1 MRNMI
6 RTAALAPLLVAAL
19 GWTAPVRAEGVTLH
33 LVHPLPK
40 FLIFTKSCFELVG
53 KINKAAGG
61 LVKINVRG
69 GREVIPSFQQAPA
82 VAKGV
87 VDMSCL
93 PITFYS
99 AQVPELDA
107 IPASNSSPAA
117 VRANGGMKILDNL
130 HQKHMGIK
138 FLGWT
143 DSGVPFH
150 IYMRDKPKFKAD
162 GMPDWTGVKLRDNP
176 IYGAFFRV
184 MGASTHA
191 MPPPAVFQAMQ
202 KGVINAS
209 AWPAVSFVQ
218 TRWSK
223 FIKFRLDP
231 GFYQTDLV
239 VIMNL
244 RRWKGL
250 GAKAQKIIQD
260 TVIAHE
266 NSSRAARISGMDAET
281 AMIVKRGVTLVRAPA
296 AARYQ
301 KLAIDEIYKRMEARL
316 KTRKRTLKWAKQLRA
331 KFQK

>member
-1 MRNMI
+1 MRKTI
-6 RTAALAPLLVAAL
+6 WLAALAPLLMLISGQAGAAAAK
-19 GWTAPVRAEGVTLH
+19 TTLH

-40 FLIFTKSCFELVG
+40 FLIFTKSCFQLVD
-53 KINKAAGG
+53 KINKASGG
-61 LVKINVRG
+61 AVEIKVRG
-69 GREVIPSFQQAPA
+69 GREVIPSFEQAPA
-82 VAKGV
+82 VSKGV

-99 AQVPELDA
+99 VRVPELDA

-117 VRANGGMKILDNL
+117 VRANGGMKILDDL
-130 HQKHMGIK
+130 HQKYLGVK

-150 IYMRDKPKFKAD
+150 IFMKAKPKFKPG
-162 GMPDWTGVKLRDNP
+162 GMPDWSGVKLRDNP
-176 IYGAFFRV
+176 IYGAFFRA

-209 AWPAVSFVQ
+209 AWPSVSFVQ

-223 FIKFRLDP
+223 FIKYRLDP

-239 VIMNL
+239 MIMNL
-244 RRWKGL
+244 KRWKGL
-250 GAKAQKIIQD
+250 GPKAQKVIQD

-266 NSSRAARISGMDAET
+266 NSSRAARIAEMKAET
-281 AMIVKRGVTLVRAPA
+281 ALSVKKGLELVPVPA

-301 KLAIDEIYKRMEARL
+301 KLAVDEIYKRMEARL
-316 KTRKRTLKWAKQLRA
+316 TKRKRPLTWAKELRA